1 MDVGTIIGLI
11 AAFGALGISVILEG
25 GQLGSFFNVPAAI
38 IVFGG
43 TAGAVIVSTPMPI
56 LAKAP
61 KALLLAFFGGK
72 LLNPREAVTRLVGLS
87 RRARREGLLAL
98 ESSIPEAGDEF
109 LKKGLQLV
117 VDGTD
122 AEVLHSILASE
133 IRSRS
138 HRHQQTGGVFGA
150 MGGLAP
156 TLGVTGT
163 VMGLVHMME
172 NLSDPSSM
180 GPAIAGA
187 FIATLYGVASANV
200 LFLPIANKL
209 KARSEAEKA
218 IHTLMLE
225 GLVSL
230 QNGENAI
237 TIEERL
243 KTHLPPALRD
253 TADALAEDSAQTA
266 AEERN
271 VA

>member
-11 AAFGALGISVILEG
+11 CAFGIAVILEG
-25 GQLGSFFNVPAAI
+25 GHLGSFFNVPAGI

-43 TAGAVIVSTPMPI
+43 TTCAVIVSTPVPI
-56 LAKAP
+56 LARAP
-61 KALLLAFFGGK
+61 RALMLAFFGSK
-72 LLNPREAVTRLVGLS
+72 LLNPREAVTRLIALS

-98 ESSIPEAGDEF
+98 ESSIAEAGDEF

-122 AEVLHSILASE
+122 AEVLQSILTSE
-133 IRSRS
+133 IRNRS
-138 HRHQQTGGVFGA
+138 HRHQQTSGIFGA

-180 GPAIAGA
+180 GPAIA
-187 FIATLYGVASANV
+187 
-200 LFLPIANKL
+200 IANKL
-209 KARSEAEKA
+209 KARSDAEKA
-218 IHTLMLE
+218 IHALMLE

-230 QNGENAI
+230 QNGENVI

-243 KTHLPPALRD
+243 KAHLPPALRD
-253 TADALAEDSAQTA
+253 TGETPATDTSRSSP
-266 AEERN
+266 EERN

>member
-11 AAFGALGISVILEG
+11 CAFGALGIAVILEG
-25 GQLGSFFNVPAAI
+25 GHLGSFFNVPAGI

-43 TAGAVIVSTPMPI
+43 TTCAVIVSTPVPI
-56 LAKAP
+56 LARAP
-61 KALLLAFFGGK
+61 RALMLAFFGSK
-72 LLNPREAVTRLVGLS
+72 LLNPREAVTRLIALS

-98 ESSIPEAGDEF
+98 ESSIAEAGDEF

-122 AEVLHSILASE
+122 AEVLQSILTSE
-133 IRSRS
+133 IRNRS
-138 HRHQQTGGVFGA
+138 HRHQQTSGIFGA

-200 LFLPIANKL
+200 VFLPIANKL
-209 KARSEAEKA
+209 KARSDAEKA
-218 IHTLMLE
+218 IHALMLE

-230 QNGENAI
+230 QNGENVI

-243 KTHLPPALRD
+243 KAHLPPALRD
-253 TADALAEDSAQTA
+253 TGETPATDTSRSSP
-266 AEERN
+266 EERN

>member
-1 MDVGTIIGLI
+1 MDVGTIIGLV
-11 AAFGALGISVILEG
+11 GALGCLGVAVILEG
-25 GQLGSFFNVPAAI
+25 GSLGSFLNIPAAV

-43 TAGAVIVSTPMPI
+43 TAGAVIISTPVPV
-56 LAKAP
+56 LARAP
-61 KALLLAFFGGK
+61 KALMLAFLGGK
-72 LLNPREAVTRLVGLS
+72 LLSPREAVTRLVALS

-122 AEVLHSILASE
+122 ADILQSILASE
-133 IRSRS
+133 IRSRG
-138 HRHQQTGGVFGA
+138 HRHQQTAGIFA
-150 MGGLAP
+150 ALGGLAP

-200 LFLPIANKL
+200 VFLPISNKL

-218 IHTLMLE
+218 IHVLMLE

-243 KTHLPPALRD
+243 KTHLAPALRD
-253 TADALAEDSAQTA
+253 TGDTPAEDSSQPE

>member
-1 MDVGTIIGLI
+1 MDVGTIIGL
-11 AAFGALGISVILEG
+11 ACAFGALGISVTLEG
-25 GQLGSFFNVPAAI
+25 GHLGSFFNVPAAI

-43 TAGAVIVSTPMPI
+43 TAGAVIVSTPVPI
-56 LAKAP
+56 LLKAP
-61 KALLLAFFGGK
+61 KALMLAFFGGK
-72 LLNPREAVTRLVGLS
+72 LFSPREAVTKLVDLS

-98 ESSIPEAGDEF
+98 ETSIPEAGDEF

-117 VDGTD
+117 VDGID
-122 AEVLHSILASE
+122 ADILEAILASE
-133 IRSRS
+133 IRSRG
-138 HRHQQTGGVFGA
+138 HRHQQTAGVFGT

-200 LFLPIANKL
+200 VFLPLAEKL
-209 KARSEAEKA
+209 KARSAAEKA
-218 IHTLMLE
+218 IHVMMLE

-253 TADALAEDSAQTA
+253 TDKTSAEDRSQSAG
-266 AEERN
+266 EERN